1 LALAHSATATTI
13 RDRAVDHRLHADIDG
28 MTRTF
33 VVACSGQPFDAADPG
48 SDSAR
53 SASRGVDV
61 VEAALPLVATTD
73 EMAVARIAV
82 VAIRAA
88 TVVLAHGLR
97 AFMRDVLEVG
107 LRSRQ
112 ANHRKR
118 SDDDAQ
124 QQSLPHHSLHLYCRS
139 LGAREG

>member
-1 LALAHSATATTI
+1 MA
-13 RDRAVDHRLHADIDG
+13 RA
-28 MTRTF
+28 F
-33 VVACSGQPFDAADPG
+33 VVACRRQSFDAADPG

-53 SASRGVDV
+53 SASRRVHV

-82 VAIRAA
+82 VAVGAA
-88 TVVLAHGLR
+88 PVVLAHGLR
-97 AFMRDVLEVG
+97 AFMRDVLDVG
-107 LRSRQ
+107 LGSRRSQ

-124 QQSLPHHSLHLYCRS
+124 QQSLPHHSLRWYCRS
-139 LGAREG
+139 LGARKG